1 MKAVRNKIIEEEV
14 RTKINYNKIKYYE
27 DLKKEKN

>member
-1 MKAVRNKIIEEEV
+1 LKAVRNKIIEEEV

>member
-1 MKAVRNKIIEEEV
+1 LKAVRNKKIEGKI
-14 RTKINYNKIKYYE
+14 RRKINYNKMKCYE